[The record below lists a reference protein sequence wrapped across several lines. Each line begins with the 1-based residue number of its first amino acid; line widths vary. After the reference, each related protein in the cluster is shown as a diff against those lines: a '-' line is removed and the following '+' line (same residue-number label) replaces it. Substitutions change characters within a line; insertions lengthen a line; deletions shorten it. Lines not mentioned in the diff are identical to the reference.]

1 MLGFSFSSVV
11 QGAASRAVFPSRRR
25 LDGVAQPRVGG
36 FQRTLRSGSPPWE
49 VQRLCLSSGLRD
61 AGPLELRTPD
71 HSLIHLQLTA
81 RSSRLKRERKGWRT
95 GRRMSNSTHRE
106 VGPVAQVGPHLLDP
120 LWAHLL
126 FGKGG

>member
-11 QGAASRAVFPSRRR
+11 QGAASRAVFPNRRR
-25 LDGVAQPRVGG
+25 LDGDGG

-71 HSLIHLQLTA
+71 HSFIHLQLTA
-81 RSSRLKRERKGWRT
+81 RSSRLKRKRKGWRK
-95 GRRMSNSTHRE
+95 GRRD
-106 VGPVAQVGPHLLDP
+106 V
-120 LWAHLL
+120 
-126 FGKGG
+126 